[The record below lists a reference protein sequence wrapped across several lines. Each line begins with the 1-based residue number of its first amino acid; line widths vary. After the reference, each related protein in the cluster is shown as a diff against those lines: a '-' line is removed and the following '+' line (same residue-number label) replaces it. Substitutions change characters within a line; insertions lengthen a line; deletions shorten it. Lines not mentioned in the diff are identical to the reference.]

1 MYLYIPLR
9 YARGE
14 GVATEDAEEEP
25 LKDLTSL
32 ESVTT
37 GNIVSLKK
45 VTLRVWNNNLYSQ
58 NLKTDKVSLSMG
70 FSAVSDIHNLLSIDL
85 FS

>member
-45 VTLRVWNNNLYSQ
+45 GNI
-58 NLKTDKVSLSMG
+58 KSME
-70 FSAVSDIHNLLSIDL
+70 
-85 FS
+85 